1 MTLTER
7 ETTRRYTPT
16 PSVQRVAN
24 ICPSRDDA
32 QAHIIDRLTGR
43 CLLCLALVTARLS
56 DGSILIRKDV

>member
-1 MTLTER
+1 MTTLTER
-7 ETTRRYTPT
+7 ETQRRYTPT
-16 PSVQRVAN
+16 VQRVAD

-32 QAHIIDRLTGR
+32 QAHIVDRLTGR